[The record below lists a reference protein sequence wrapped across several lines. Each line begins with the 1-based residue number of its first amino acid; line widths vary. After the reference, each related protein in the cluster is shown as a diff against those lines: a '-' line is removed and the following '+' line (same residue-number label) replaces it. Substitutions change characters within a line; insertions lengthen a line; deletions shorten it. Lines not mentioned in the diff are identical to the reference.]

1 MAATRQESPMK
12 HILDSSFQYKPSFAT
27 DVRKTFDR
35 VRKQQRADDRS
46 QAKPVHEI
54 RVVKLDQLKKTG
66 SP

>member
-1 MAATRQESPMK
+1 MK

-27 DVRKTFDR
+27 NVRKTFDR

-46 QAKPVHEI
+46 QARTVSEI
-54 RVVKLDQLKKTG
+54 KVVKLDQLKKTG